1 MYAPLINLEPIN
13 GDKTLKKCIYG
24 GLLLFGWFGSLAFV
38 YNMKCS

>member
-13 GDKTLKKCIYG
+13 NDKTLKKYIYG
-24 GLLLFGWFGSLAFV
+24 GLLLFGWLGSLAFV